1 VRDERQ
7 ARFAAGIQLQK
18 QTRDGAIDSDNVE
31 FWLLRD
37 VVKRWDILVKV
48 FVNLSAWR
56 RGVVQELIRA

>member
-1 VRDERQ
+1 MSGRL
-7 ARFAAGIQLQK
+7 ALQLAFSCKNKLAMAQSI
-18 QTRDGAIDSDNVE
+18 ADNVE